1 MTTPSH
7 KTKPA
12 IPPALGLAV
21 GVTAA
26 STAST
31 FIRLAQGSMTSLA
44 VAAWRLTIAT
54 LILAPFAVTTRRAE
68 WRTLSRREWGLIVA
82 SGLLL
87 AVHFYTW
94 ITSLA
99 LTSVAASVVLVAVAP
114 LFVGAISHFFLK
126 ERMSRRMVI
135 GMAVALAG
143 SLIIGLADAGE
154 GAHQLVGDVLALLG
168 ALAVAGYML
177 IGRRSRA
184 RLSLL
189 GYVFPVYGTAALALM
204 GAALF
209 SGVELTGYP
218 AQAWLWLVLVAVFP
232 QIVGH
237 SSLNWALGHVSATF
251 VALAV
256 LAEPIG
262 STLLAWLVLKEPPTF
277 TTLIGGVLILIGIA
291 AASAKPTRTRT
302 LS

>member
-7 KTKPA
+7 TTKPA

-54 LILAPFAVTTRRAE
+54 LILAPFAVTTHRAE
-68 WRTLSRREWGLIVA
+68 WRTLSQREWGLIVA

-99 LTSVAASVVLVAVAP
+99 LTSVAASVVLVATAP

-154 GAHQLVGDVLALLG
+154 GTHQLIGDLLALLG
-168 ALAVAGYML
+168 ALSVAGYML

-204 GAALF
+204 VAALF

-218 AQAWLWLVLVAVFP
+218 VQVWLWLVLVAVFP

-262 STLLAWLVLKEPPTF
+262 STLLAWIVLQEPPTF
-277 TTLIGGVLILIGIA
+277 STLIGGALILIGIA
-291 AASAKPTRTRT
+291 AASAKPTRTRIP
-302 LS
+302 S